1 MAIVVPPLLRVISNV
16 LILFG
21 VLSVALS
28 FGAFVTLP
36 WWLASLAVLYALAQ
50 FVSFIGLRRM
60 RRWSVYLFFA
70 CVIVALALV
79 AYAGVGEFVASPQR
93 ILFAFGPIVL
103 FVAAWYPNRAL
114 FS

>member
-1 MAIVVPPLLRVISNV
+1 MTTEPPPVLRVISYV

-28 FGAFVTLP
+28 LGAFIALP
-36 WWLASLAVLYALAQ
+36 WWLASLAMLYTFAQ

-70 CVIVALALV
+70 CVAVAIVTVVLV
-79 AYAGVGEFVASPQR
+79 GVAEFAASPRR
-93 ILFAFGPIVL
+93 IAFALLPIIL
-103 FVAAWYPNRAL
+103 FVAAWYPNRTL